1 VTKKAYIDERKLCQQ
16 FTIGDIVLLPIFT
29 RGNRYAP
36 SMGRVTAV
44 LDKIGFLDV
53 ETSFGTLRLSPT
65 EVTKRDIE
73 DTDLEDTGDNTWE
86 RERAQRVASSF
97 YHKRY
102 SNLVSKANRL
112 REEGLQEMDAY
123 NFLFSRFASTHSDDE
138 IQRSI
143 RVAFIESRVKN
154 SLYWK
159 AKGRQ
164 YGPTQSEVETS
175 CFHCPQCKTELQKAC
190 YQKRTKLYVCPQ
202 CLWMIT
208 PADLLNPGEEPEPL
222 DQQRTVVDFFTPKDP
237 LLQAVYGDRE
247 SSIFKKADEDRIE
260 ELEDTP
266 EDLGAGPLPVV
277 EDDDVPKQKVVRTP
291 GYFDTTTNN
300 VLERFYRGTYRNNE

>member
-1 VTKKAYIDERKLCQQ
+1 MTKKAYIDERKLCQQ

-53 ETSFGTLRLSPT
+53 ETSFGTIRLSPT

-73 DTDLEDTGDNTWE
+73 DTDLVDTGDSTWE

-97 YHKRY
+97 YHERY
-102 SNLVSKANRL
+102 SNLVSKANFL
-112 REEGLQEMDAY
+112 REKGLKEMDTY
-123 NFLFSRFASTHSDDE
+123 EYLFSKHASTHSDDE
-138 IQRSI
+138 IQRSV
-143 RVAFIESRVKN
+143 RVAFIETRIKN
-154 SLYWK
+154 ALYWK

-164 YGPTQSEVETS
+164 YGPTSEEVNTG
-175 CFHCPQCKTELQKAC
+175 CFHCPKCKTELQKAC
-190 YQKRTKLYVCPQ
+190 YQKRTKLYACPS

-208 PADLLNPGEEPEPL
+208 PGDLMNPGEEPKPL
-222 DQQRTVVDFFTPKDP
+222 DQQKTVVDFFTPRDP

-247 SSIFKKADEDRIE
+247 ACSTPSHLPSHEELEE

-266 EDLGAGPLPVV
+266 EDLGAGPLPSPV
-277 EDDDVPKQKVVRTP
+277 EDTQKDVRTRP
-291 GYFDTTTNN
+291 ESLGTITNN
-300 VLERFYRGTYRNNE
+300 VLEKFYRGTYNE